1 MSEHIAAR
9 TVIEAFL
16 PSVGS
21 IDLSTL
27 YTEANAVGIGD
38 QTLRLA
44 IRRLVASGEVE
55 QHGRGRAGTLKLTS
69 LGQARQTRD
78 GIGLALAF
86 GQDGG
91 SIRWDK
97 TWHLVAISAP
107 ERDRAVR
114 DGLRRELLA
123 AGAATISTGL
133 FATAHDLEDM
143 LDSSV
148 RSHLVTAT
156 ATALNIRGVV
166 QPAEIAE
173 LLWPSAPIITA
184 YDAITRALDRD
195 DASQPSTVRRLRL
208 AHALERAIRFDPLI
222 PPEMRSA
229 PWPPTTLRTAWTER
243 WSAISDDNAT
253 RPYAEWLPLAL
264 P

>member
-1 MSEHIAAR
+1 VTEHIAPR

-21 IDLSTL
+21 VALSTL
-27 YTEANAVGIGD
+27 YDEANAVGIGD

-44 IRRLVASGEVE
+44 IRRLSAGGEVE
-55 QHGRGRAGTLKLTS
+55 QHGRGRAGSLMLTS

-78 GIGLALAF
+78 RIGFALAL
-86 GQDGG
+86 GQDAG
-91 SIRWDK
+91 SIRWDG

-107 ERDRAVR
+107 ERDRAIR

-133 FATAHDLEDM
+133 FASVYDLEDM
-143 LDSSV
+143 LDVSV
-148 RSHLVTAT
+148 RGHLVRAR
-156 ATALNIRGVV
+156 ATALDIRGVV
-166 QPAEIAE
+166 EPAEIAE

-184 YDAITRALDRD
+184 YGAITRALDRD

-208 AHALERAIRFDPLI
+208 VHALERAMRYDPLI
-222 PPEMRSA
+222 PPEMRA
-229 PWPPTTLRTAWTER
+229 AAWPPTTVRTAWTQR
-243 WSAISDDNAT
+243 WLAISDDNAT
-253 RPYAEWLPLAL
+253 RPYADWLP
-264 P
+264 